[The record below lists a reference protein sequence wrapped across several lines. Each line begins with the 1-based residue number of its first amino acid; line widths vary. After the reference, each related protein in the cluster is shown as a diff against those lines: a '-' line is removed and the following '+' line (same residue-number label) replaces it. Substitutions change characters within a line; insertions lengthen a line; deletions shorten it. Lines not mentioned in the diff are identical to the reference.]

1 MNKRNDSN
9 LREFYEKEYE
19 RSDGMTS
26 APQDGNF
33 TYSQVLRQICP
44 CLKPGIKALD
54 LGCHTGSLSLYMANA
69 GCDVT
74 GIDLA
79 KNAVDS
85 AIRSAEYWKQRNVQF
100 VQMDFLEDWQDADTF
115 DFVLCNHVVE
125 HVPND
130 EAFVKKIYFA
140 TRPGGRLLLMA
151 PTTYSS
157 LYRVHKAITGKF
169 AWDEEVGHLR
179 RYNRKTFAELVENAG
194 WQVEKIVFLDSFL
207 REWTIIY
214 KPLRWTIRVLGRRYI
229 RNVFNS
235 VDKMFAYYL
244 FPATICIHARRP

>member
-1 MNKRNDSN
+1 MNKRSDSN

-19 RSDGMTS
+19 RGDGITS

-33 TYSQVLRQICP
+33 MYSQVLRQIRH
-44 CLKPGIKALD
+44 CLEPGMRILD
-54 LGCHTGSLSLYMANA
+54 LGCHTGPLSLYMANT

-79 KNAVDS
+79 KNAVET
-85 AIRSAEYWKQRNVQF
+85 AIRSAEHWNMHRVRF
-100 VQMDFLEDWQDADTF
+100 MQMDFLEDWQDAETF

-125 HVPND
+125 HVPDD
-130 EAFVKKIYFA
+130 EAFVKKIHFA
-140 TRPGGRLLLMA
+140 TKPGGRLLLMA

-157 LYRVHKAITGKF
+157 LYRVHKAIAGKF

-179 RYNRKTFAELVENAG
+179 RYNRKTFTELVEKAG
-194 WQVEKIVFLDSFL
+194 YQVEKIEFFDSVL
-207 REWTIIY
+207 REWAIVY
-214 KPLRWTIRVLGRRYI
+214 KPLRWTLRIFGRKYI

-235 VDKMFAYYL
+235 VDKMFAHFL
-244 FPATICIHARRP
+244 FPATICIHARRC

>member
-1 MNKRNDSN
+1 MNKRSDSN

-19 RSDGMTS
+19 RGDGITS
-26 APQDGNF
+26 VPRDDNF
-33 TYSQVLRQICP
+33 MYSQVLHQIRP
-44 CLKPGIKALD
+44 NLRPGIKALD
-54 LGCHTGSLSLYMANA
+54 LGCHTGPLSLYMANA

-79 KNAVDS
+79 KNAVDT
-85 AIRSAEYWKQRNVQF
+85 AIRTAEYWKARNLRF
-100 VQMDFLEDWQDADTF
+100 VQMDFLEDWQDADIF

-125 HVPND
+125 HVPDD
-130 EAFVKKIYFA
+130 EAFIKKIHFA
-140 TRPGGRLLLMA
+140 TRPGGQLLLMA

-169 AWDEEVGHLR
+169 SWDEEVGHLR
-179 RYNRKTFAELVENAG
+179 RYNRKTFTELVEKASY
-194 WQVEKIVFLDSFL
+194 QVEKIEFLDSFL
-207 REWTIIY
+207 REWTIVY
-214 KPLRWTIRVLGRRYI
+214 KPLRWTIRVWGRRYI

-235 VDKMFAYYL
+235 VDKMFAHFL